1 MPSLVSGSLAFAKI
15 TAGTGSTCG
24 VATGG
29 ATYSWGATVIGQ
41 IGHGGKISYGN
52 VFVAAPQPVVG
63 GKSFQ
68 SVTLGNQFVC
78 AVTTAGQ
85 GYCWGSN
92 NSKLGNGPNGIDSSS
107 PRVLV
112 TGTGYWLLTQVIGYW
127 HGLLIVRTPGMSLS
141 TMSISGVLITCNQS
155 Q

>member
-1 MPSLVSGSLAFAKI
+1 M
-15 TAGTGSTCG
+15 AG
-24 VATGG
+24 
-29 ATYSWGATVIGQ
+29 
-41 IGHGGKISYGN
+41 KFSYGN
-52 VFVAAPQPVVG
+52 VFVAAPQQVVG

-68 SVTLGNQFVC
+68 SVTLGNQFAC

-127 HGLLIVRTPGMSLS
+127 HGLLVIRTPGMSLS